1 MPDAHVLI
9 VDDNMVNR
17 KVFMALLK
25 HTQIKITEADSGYKA
40 IELAA
45 SQNFD
50 IIFMDHMMPGMDGV
64 EAMKNIK
71 DMKDGPCANTP
82 IIALTANAVE
92 GSKEKYLEDG
102 FDGYLSKPIESEK
115 LYDTIREL
123 VQREN

>member
-1 MPDAHVLI
+1 MADEI
-9 VDDNMVNR
+9 
-17 KVFMALLK
+17 KVEE
-25 HTQIKITEADSGYKA
+25 T
-40 IELAA
+40 
-45 SQNFD
+45 
-50 IIFMDHMMPGMDGV
+50 V
-64 EAMKNIK
+64 EAMKKIK

-82 IIALTANAVE
+82 IIVLTANAVE